1 VSACFCPRCRPR
13 EISSLHEIAPR
24 LARARDGLVTDRRSA
39 RRRRRLLRDSVLHRE
54 WLVAHRDLQLARAS
68 ATGNGRYILR
78 RRRLLDAARAGLARF
93 QGLLDEAE
101 RVS

>member
-1 VSACFCPRCRPR
+1 MILPFVTC
-13 EISSLHEIAPR
+13 IEIAPR
-24 LARARDGLVTDRRSA
+24 LARARDGLLAERREG

-54 WLVAHRDLQLARAS
+54 WLVAHRDLQLVRAS

-78 RRRLLDAARAGLARF
+78 RRRLLDAARAELARF